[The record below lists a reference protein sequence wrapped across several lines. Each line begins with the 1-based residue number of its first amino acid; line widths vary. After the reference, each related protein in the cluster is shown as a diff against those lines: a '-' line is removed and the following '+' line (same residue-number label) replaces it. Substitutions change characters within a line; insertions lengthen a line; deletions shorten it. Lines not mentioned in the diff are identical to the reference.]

1 MKEIEIT
8 LGHATQILNNLTRDK
23 YSEEQ
28 IAKST
33 KEISELLVAG
43 TAQVG
48 PAIFKLKGH
57 PANET

>member
-33 KEISELLVAG
+33 KHSLSRK
-43 TAQVG
+43 
-48 PAIFKLKGH
+48 FHKKKLAKCRYIKRRRRKI
-57 PANET
+57 